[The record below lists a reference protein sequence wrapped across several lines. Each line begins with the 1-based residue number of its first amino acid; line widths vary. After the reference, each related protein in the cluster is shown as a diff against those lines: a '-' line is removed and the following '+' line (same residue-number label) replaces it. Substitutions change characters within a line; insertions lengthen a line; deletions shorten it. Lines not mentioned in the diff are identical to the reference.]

1 MHYFFIIIFIYL
13 FYIYFYH
20 CRWAKEV
27 LKMSVDYDYYGI
39 EIINSKISK
48 NKEKASV
55 LFRALY
61 KEGNSLDCLI
71 SLFLEYRACVLYL
84 HAYRE

>member
-1 MHYFFIIIFIYL
+1 
-13 FYIYFYH
+13 
-20 CRWAKEV
+20 
-27 LKMSVDYDYYGI
+27 MSVDYDYYGI

-61 KEGNSLDCLI
+61 KEGNSFECLI
-71 SLFLEYRACVLYL
+71 SLQMFLLKTGSVFCTYMHIENRLCDTARCNLFRL
-84 HAYRE
+84 LSSL